1 MRVSRLLPTVKSEDL
16 NVTKRRMVSADTG
29 SLNLYFHQRLTA
41 FWSADQEDL

>member
-1 MRVSRLLPTVKSEDL
+1 MRVSRLLPTVKSEGL